1 MGDLYRGC
9 RSANCLQ
16 SNQTK
21 PFTHIFLECLPY
33 LNWEDFEVFLGGIYM
48 YLGCQSMARLQSN
61 KTKPFK
67 PFTSLKRIGKTS
79 RCFYGGFY
87 LGCRCVARLESNQGA
102 ADEPSLTS
110 LGNLFPARIPRI
122 QRTILRQTSFDIP
135 CYS

>member
-79 RCFYGGFY
+79 RCFYGGF
-87 LGCRCVARLESNQGA
+87 LSGLPVRGPPGVK
-102 ADEPSLTS
+102 
-110 LGNLFPARIPRI
+110 PRSGRRAVVDVTRKSI
-122 QRTILRQTSFDIP
+122 SCKNSKNTKNNSETDLL
-135 CYS
+135 